1 MTDSSS
7 LPTKGERTRQQ
18 LLDAAYVLFLEQGY
32 AGTSM
37 RQLAER
43 SGLALSGI
51 YNHFPSKDAI
61 FVEVLI
67 ARHPF
72 NTIFPILLAAPG
84 DTAEEFIRNAAHA
97 MITELGHRPDFIK
110 LLFTEMV
117 EFEGRNLPQMF
128 ATFYPLVLPVV
139 QRFQNSGDE
148 LRVIPP
154 IALFRAFLGLFFSY
168 FMTEMLLVNAP
179 VSVTSPD
186 HLDHFVEIFL
196 HGVLAPKD
204 KA

>member
-1 MTDSSS
+1 MTNSSP

-18 LLDAAYVLFLEQGY
+18 LLDAAYALFLEQGY

-37 RQLAER
+37 RQISER
-43 SGLALSGI
+43 TDLTLSGI

-67 ARHPF
+67 SRHPF

-84 DTAEEFIRNAAHA
+84 DTAEEFIRNAARA
-97 MITELGHRPDFIK
+97 MITELGNRPDFIK

-128 ATFYPLVLPVV
+128 TTFYPFVLPVV
-139 QRFQNSGDE
+139 QRFQNNQHE
-148 LRVIPP
+148 LRDIPP
-154 IALFRAFLGLFFSY
+154 IALFRAFVGLFFSY
-168 FMTEMLLVNAP
+168 FMTELLLANAP

-196 HGVLAPKD
+196 HGVIAPKD
-204 KA
+204 TA

>member
-1 MTDSSS
+1 MTNSSP

-18 LLDAAYVLFLEQGY
+18 LLDAAYALFLEQGY

-37 RQLAER
+37 RQISER
-43 SGLALSGI
+43 TGLALSGI

-67 ARHPF
+67 SRHPF
-72 NTIFPILLAAPG
+72 NTVFPILLAAPG
-84 DTAEEFIRNAAHA
+84 DTAEEFIRNAARA

-117 EFEGRNLPQMF
+117 EFEGLNLPQMF
-128 ATFYPLVLPVV
+128 TTFYPLVLPVV
-139 QRFQNSGDE
+139 QRFQNNRHE
-148 LRVIPP
+148 LRDIPP

-168 FMTEMLLVNAP
+168 FMTELLLANSP

-196 HGVLAPKD
+196 HGVIAPKD
-204 KA
+204 AS

>member
-1 MTDSSS
+1 MIDSTP
-7 LPTKGERTRQQ
+7 LPTKGERTRHQ
-18 LLDAAYVLFLEQGY
+18 LLDAAYTLFIKQGY

-37 RQLAER
+37 RQISER
-43 SGLALSGI
+43 TGLALSGI
-51 YNHFPSKDAI
+51 YNHFPSKGAI

-67 ARHPF
+67 SRHPF
-72 NTIFPILLAAPG
+72 NTVFPILLAAPG
-84 DTAEEFIRNAAHA
+84 DTAEEFIRNAARA

-117 EFEGRNLPQMF
+117 EFEGRNLPQLF
-128 ATFYPLVLPVV
+128 TTFYPLVLPVV
-139 QRFQNSGDE
+139 QRFQNSSSE
-148 LRVIPP
+148 LRDIPP

-168 FMTEMLLVNAP
+168 FMTELLLANSP

-196 HGVLAPKD
+196 HGVIAPKD
-204 KA
+204 AA